1 MGPRISESV
10 WVRGVGWVGWVGWGA
25 GGIGDEAPESKHD
38 ATRIRPQRGSRRRRS
53 WQRLGEHKAA
63 AVATAELVVY
73 NRERVFLSIVCVRSY
88 LVLLGRSPAFLAL
101 KTELLDALVH
111 RRTAALA
118 TPAGVPSIH
127 LLVFQEV
134 DNLKN
139 RWKEISKIRKKKVEG
154 G

>member
-1 MGPRISESV
+1 M
-10 WVRGVGWVGWVGWGA
+10 
-25 GGIGDEAPESKHD
+25 
-38 ATRIRPQRGSRRRRS
+38 
-53 WQRLGEHKAA
+53 AA

-127 LLVFQEV
+127 LFVFQEV
-134 DNLKN
+134 DNLNN
-139 RWKEISKIRKKKVEG
+139 RFYAMIFFVLVEG
-154 G
+154 ILAMKNFSIRCRI